1 MIEFEEGDDAL
12 NQIRNFQGTIK
23 VMETAVVPAVQQE
36 FFRLN
41 HDISGIPDDKE
52 LPILC
57 DLLFEESVSEENIKS
72 ILVKLTN
79 STEVKAFRSVERFA
93 LEAEGE
99 LRSFALLCL
108 EISRMRL
115 ENSLSDEEVG
125 YIAGGLGGFDQ
136 KLRFFMMVFPSGE
149 EGFTSRQL
157 QLTQDEFR
165 TAFESVGGV
174 PEVFDAG
181 PLFLAMV
188 FLLPVTVDFRPEAE
202 KCLKEI
208 NQYGNFLFP
217 AVYATNVEIPT
228 YPQILDIISRMRTT
242 DSDDDELL

>member
-12 NQIRNFQGTIK
+12 YQIRNFPGSVK
-23 VMETAVVPAVQQE
+23 VMETPVAPAVQQE

-41 HDISGIPDDKE
+41 RKITGIPDDHE
-52 LPILC
+52 ISILS

-79 STEVKAFRSVERFA
+79 SAEVKAFRSVERFA
-93 LEAEGE
+93 QQAGSD

-108 EISRMRL
+108 EISRMRI
-115 ENSLSDEEVG
+115 ENSLGDEDVG

-136 KLRFFMMVFPSGE
+136 KLRFFLLVFPAGDD
-149 EGFTSRQL
+149 GFTAGQL

-165 TAFESVGGV
+165 STFESIGGV
-174 PEVFDAG
+174 AEVFDAG

-188 FLLPVTVDFRPEAE
+188 FLLPVTVDLRPEAE

-217 AVYATNVEIPT
+217 GVYATNVEIPS
-228 YPQILDIISRMRTT
+228 YPKILDIISQMRHP
-242 DSDDDELL
+242 DSDDE